1 MAVIESRLIL
11 SCFFHRNVIHHQFRL
26 LLTGLNFDDH
36 LLALGWCYWNQA
48 SLNEQCHAKM
58 TE

>member
-1 MAVIESRLIL
+1 MAVIESWLIL

-26 LLTGLNFDDH
+26 LLTNLSLYDH
-36 LLALGWCYWNQA
+36 LLALGWRNLNQA